1 MTIDNFNLQTLAIE
15 CINKTAADK
24 MGGVQIAMG
33 MGLMN
38 NDETEGYTATYH
50 MNEIEKEIL
59 RNGYA
64 KRAGMTWT
72 IETETTEDGTYT
84 EEFFKVA

>member
-1 MTIDNFNLQTLAIE
+1 MSNAQHTMTIDNFDLRTLVIE
-15 CINKTAADK
+15 VINKTAADQ
-24 MGGVQIAMG
+24 MGAVQIAMG

-38 NDETEGYTATYH
+38 NNEAEGYTATYH

-59 RNGYA
+59 RKGYA

-72 IETETTEDGTYT
+72 ID
-84 EEFFKVA
+84 EENFFNVA